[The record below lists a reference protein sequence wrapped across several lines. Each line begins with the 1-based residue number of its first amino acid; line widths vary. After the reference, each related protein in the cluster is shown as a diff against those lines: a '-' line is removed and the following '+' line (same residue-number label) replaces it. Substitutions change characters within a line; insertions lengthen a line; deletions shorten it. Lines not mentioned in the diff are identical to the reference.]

1 MSNRIFTRPALER
14 IVTPADE
21 RRQKR
26 TAIIALVAIA
36 IIILAI
42 IFS

>member
-1 MSNRIFTRPALER
+1 MSNRIFTRPAIEH

-26 TAIIALVAIA
+26 TAIIACAVIT

-42 IFS
+42 VAA